1 MVDNPRDNL
10 IHAGEVF
17 RIQGAVFEVSRT
29 MGPGYLEA
37 VYQECL
43 QREFA
48 ARGIPFAAMPRLAI
62 AYKGVRLRQT
72 YAPDFVC
79 FDRVIV
85 ELKVVR
91 EIAPEHRA
99 QVLNYLRATGI
110 EVGLLVNFGTS
121 PRATVQRLVLSR
133 EKRETTQIDANG
145 PGRSDLASTA
155 DVERRDSF

>member
-1 MVDNPRDNL
+1 M
-10 IHAGEVF
+10 
-17 RIQGAVFEVSRT
+17 
-29 MGPGYLEA
+29 
-37 VYQECL
+37 
-43 QREFA
+43 
-48 ARGIPFAAMPRLAI
+48 
-62 AYKGVRLRQT
+62 RQT
-72 YAPDFVC
+72 YVPDFIC
-79 FDRVIV
+79 FDAIIV
-85 ELKVVR
+85 ELKAVR